1 MVANLRVTIRSCAVW
16 RTCEC
21 GALAP
26 LSAEEDRCADCR
38 SGKRTPAVAGWC
50 VPEEG
55 SSATMAFLDDIDGPS
70 DAELAAI
77 ELEWPLIAAE
87 MDLAEIEAQML
98 TAECRPAEL
107 DWRRLRR
114 AERRVLRVLV
124 ELLDLTDDTN
134 RPAEQEPRLA
144 VAA

>member
-1 MVANLRVTIRSCAVW
+1 
-16 RTCEC
+16 
-21 GALAP
+21 
-26 LSAEEDRCADCR
+26 
-38 SGKRTPAVAGWC
+38 
-50 VPEEG
+50 
-55 SSATMAFLDDIDGPS
+55 MAFLDDIDGPS
-70 DAELAAI
+70 DAELAAV

-98 TAECRPAEL
+98 TAECGPVEL

-124 ELLDLTDDTN
+124 ELLDLTDDAN
-134 RPAEQEPRLA
+134 RQSEQEQRLA